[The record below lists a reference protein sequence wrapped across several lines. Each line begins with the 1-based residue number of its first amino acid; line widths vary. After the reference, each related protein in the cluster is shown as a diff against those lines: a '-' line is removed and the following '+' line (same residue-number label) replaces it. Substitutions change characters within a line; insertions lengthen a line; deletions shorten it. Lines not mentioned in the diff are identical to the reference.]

1 MINSYITGV
10 VSRLFGRFALHEF
23 FPFCQCVINRS
34 YVRLMKLDMSEF
46 DEACS
51 YKSLNALFTRAFK
64 SPRTFSNDAS
74 DIIAPVDSFVTYYG
88 EIKNSKSFQIKGS
101 SYGVADLLGER
112 YKDKVEKLELG
123 DAANFYLSPK
133 DYHRYHLPCDLKII
147 SLTHIPGSFFPV
159 NLPFLKRKKNLFIE
173 NERIVIESYTS
184 TDKLVF
190 IVLVAALNVGKM
202 RIDFDERVQTNSKA
216 DEPSYYEYDAVALKK
231 GDLLGWFEMGSTLL
245 ILSEKETFTFDMDIM
260 KHVKFGENIGR
271 LK

>member
-101 SYGVADLLGER
+101 SYDIADLLGER

-123 DAANFYLSPK
+123 DVANFYLSPK
-133 DYHRYHLPCDLKII
+133 DYHRYHLPCDLKITT
-147 SLTHIPGSFFPV
+147 LTHIPGSFFPV

-184 TDKLVF
+184 TGKLVF